1 MLDVTDMAQIRPARG
16 SRHRTRRA
24 TMNTDIYRFKV
35 GAFDSVAASDGTF
48 AYTDQSFF
56 INAPRERLEHA
67 LLEHSFQ
74 PGEIKA
80 PWTCLYINT
89 GQHRVMV
96 DTGAHS
102 GPHDAGG
109 FFGQ

>member
-1 MLDVTDMAQIRPARG
+1 
-16 SRHRTRRA
+16 
-24 TMNTDIYRFKV
+24 MNTDIYRFKV